1 MYCSLVLSTGCC
13 CLFKKIYFRRFPQS
27 ALSAFRRRVWA
38 LLVWP
43 HPTSSFTGDLM
54 TAVDTFFPSYC
65 IKIYPSDKPWMSLE
79 ITRSLHSGFKRSGA
93 DLVTT
98 MTSIDWNQWLI
109 LSGKLRTAPTT
120 HVQTKWHRYKNLE
133 EKRKYQTQRR
143 TSCILSKKIPHHPR
157 FQFQASWIYF

>member
-1 MYCSLVLSTGCC
+1 MYKKQFSILSMTCIWIFINPETKC
-13 CLFKKIYFRRFPQS
+13 NNWENTTENKRITLRNSNTKTAFQRFM
-27 ALSAFRRRVWA
+27 ANTW
-38 LLVWP
+38 
-43 HPTSSFTGDLM
+43 TT
-54 TAVDTFFPSYC
+54 
-65 IKIYPSDKPWMSLE
+65 
-79 ITRSLHSGFKRSGA
+79 TRSLHSGFKRSGA

>member
-1 MYCSLVLSTGCC
+1 MYKKQFSILSMTCIWIFINQETKC
-13 CLFKKIYFRRFPQS
+13 NNWENTTENKRITLRNSNTKTAFQRFM
-27 ALSAFRRRVWA
+27 ANTW
-38 LLVWP
+38 
-43 HPTSSFTGDLM
+43 TT
-54 TAVDTFFPSYC
+54 
-65 IKIYPSDKPWMSLE
+65 
-79 ITRSLHSGFKRSGA
+79 TRSLHSGFKRSGA

-143 TSCILSKKIPHHPR
+143 TYCILSKKIPHHPR